1 MTRRPL
7 KSILGSRVRKLR
19 LDRGLTQEQM
29 AELLEVTPRY
39 YAGLDRGER
48 NLSLDSIDS
57 LADQLG
63 VDAVALLLDLEA
75 ERPGETRPV
84 KSE

>member
-1 MTRRPL
+1 MTRQPL

-63 VDAVALLLDLEA
+63 IDPATLLSGVYTEPIKQPKKG
-75 ERPGETRPV
+75 R
-84 KSE
+84 SN